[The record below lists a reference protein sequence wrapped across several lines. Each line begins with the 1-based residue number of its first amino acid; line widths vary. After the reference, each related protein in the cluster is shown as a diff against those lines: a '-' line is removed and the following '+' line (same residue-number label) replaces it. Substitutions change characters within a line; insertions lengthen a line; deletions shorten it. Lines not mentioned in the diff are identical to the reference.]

1 MSAQA
6 FGDADAL
13 FMARAVALAER
24 GLFTATP
31 NPRVGCVIV
40 DDGRIVGEGWHE
52 KAGGPHAEVAA
63 LRDAESQRRDV
74 RGATL
79 YVTLEPCNHAG
90 RTPPCTEAL
99 VAAGIGRVVAAM
111 PDPNTLA
118 AGGAGRLRAAGI
130 RVDVGLLEREARAL
144 NPGFIS
150 RVTRGRPYVRMKVAA
165 GLDGRTATADGH
177 SQWITGEAARNDGH
191 AWRARACAIL
201 TGIGTV
207 QADNPQLTVRAVATS
222 RQPLRIVVDRHAET
236 PREAKILKGG
246 ALIVTAGSRSDT
258 WPDDVGHV
266 SFPDGK
272 GRVDL
277 HAMMRDF
284 AQRELNEIQV
294 EAGARLNGALLEAGL
309 VDEIL
314 AYIAPSVLGDP
325 ARGIAQFHE
334 ARTLD
339 ARVALAFESVDR
351 VGDDLRVRARVLPRV
366 LDSRP

>member
-13 FMARAVALAER
+13 FMARALALAER

-40 DDGRIVGEGWHE
+40 DDGHIIGEGWHE
-52 KAGGPHAEVAA
+52 KAGGAHAEIAA
-63 LRDAESQRRDV
+63 LRDAESQGRDV

-79 YVTLEPCNHAG
+79 YVTLEPCNHIG
-90 RTPPCTEAL
+90 RTPPCAEAL
-99 VAAGIGRVVAAM
+99 VAAGIGRIVAAM

-130 RVDVGLLEREARAL
+130 RVDIGLLEREARAL

-150 RVTRGRPYVRMKVAA
+150 RVTRGLPFVRMKVAA
-165 GLDGRTATADGH
+165 GLDGRTATAEGR

-236 PREAKILKGG
+236 PREAKVLQGG
-246 ALIVTAGSRSDT
+246 ALLVTAGPRNDA
-258 WPDDVGHV
+258 WPENVMQVGL
-266 SFPDGK
+266 PDAN

-284 AQRELNEIQV
+284 AQRELNEVHV

-314 AYIAPSVLGDP
+314 AYVAPSVLGDP
-325 ARGIAQFHE
+325 ARGIAQFHV
-334 ARTLD
+334 ARSLEE
-339 ARVALAFESVDR
+339 RIPLAFESVDR
-351 VGDDLRVRARVLPRV
+351 IGDDLRIRARVLAR
-366 LDSRP
+366 DA

>member
-1 MSAQA
+1 MMRR
-6 FGDADAL
+6 AL
-13 FMARAVALAER
+13 ELAAR
-24 GLFTATP
+24 GLYSTTP
-31 NPRVGCVIV
+31 NPRVGCVV
-40 DDGRIVGEGWHE
+40 AKDDRIVGEGWHE
-52 KAGGPHAEVAA
+52 KAGGAHAEIAA
-63 LRDAESQRRDV
+63 LRDAESRHRDV

-79 YVTLEPCNHAG
+79 YVTLEPCNHTG

-99 VAAGIGRVVAAM
+99 VAAGVGRVVAAM

-130 RVDVGLLEREARAL
+130 RVDVGLREPEARAL

-165 GLDGRTATADGH
+165 GLDGRTATVDGR

-207 QADNPQLTVRAVATS
+207 QADNPQLTVRGIATP

-236 PREAKILKGG
+236 PREAKVLQGG
-246 ALIVTAGSRSDT
+246 ALLVTAGPRNDAWS
-258 WPDDVGHV
+258 DDVMHV
-266 SFPDGK
+266 GLPDAD

-284 AQRELNEIQV
+284 AQRELNEIHV

-309 VDEIL
+309 VDEIV
-314 AYIAPSVLGDP
+314 AYLAPSVLGDP
-325 ARGIAQFHE
+325 ARGIAQFHV
-334 ARTLD
+334 ARSLD
-339 ARVALAFESVDR
+339 ARIPLAFESIDR
-351 VGDDLRVRARVLPRV
+351 IGDDLRIRARVLPR
-366 LDSRP
+366 D